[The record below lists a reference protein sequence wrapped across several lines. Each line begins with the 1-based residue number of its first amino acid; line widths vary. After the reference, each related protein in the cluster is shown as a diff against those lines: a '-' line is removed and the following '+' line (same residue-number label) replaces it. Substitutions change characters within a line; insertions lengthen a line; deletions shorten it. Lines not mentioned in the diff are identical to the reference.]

1 MKLFL
6 DTADAAE
13 LQRCWATGLLDGV
26 KTNHRDA
33 FNKGREFN
41 NVYKELKLMGMPIFT
56 MDPHVATTLALVN
69 KGHELHDEFGDWG
82 VVEVPC
88 TREGLMA
95 CRELRRDHIKVN
107 VTNVYTAAQSILAAK
122 ANASY
127 VSIHVGDLD
136 ENSVAGLEV
145 VRSVTETYMRNGVR
159 ETEVIAE
166 GIKDVYKVTRSFYN
180 GADIVVVTPD
190 VFNNMY
196 KHVLTHFP
204 RGIEGERLLDL
215 L

>member
-26 KTNHRDA
+26 KTNHREA

-56 MDPHVATTLALVN
+56 MDPHVASTLALVR
-69 KGHELHDEFGDWG
+69 KGHELHEEFGDWG

-95 CRELRRDHIKVN
+95 CKELARDHIKVN
-107 VTNVYTAAQSILAAK
+107 VTHVFSAAQAILAAK
-122 ANASY
+122 ANAAY
-127 VSIHVGDLD
+127 VSINVGELD
-136 ENSVAGLEV
+136 KNSIAGLEV
-145 VRSVTETYMRNGVR
+145 VRSITETYMRNGVHD
-159 ETEVIAE
+159 TEVISE
-166 GIKDVYKVTRSFYN
+166 GIHDVYKVTRSFYN
-180 GADIVVVTPD
+180 GADIVVVTPEI
-190 VFNNMY
+190 FSGMY
-196 KHVLTHFP
+196 DHILTTQP
-204 RGIEGERLLDL
+204 E
-215 L
+215 